1 VALNTITL
9 QFSGFIEWNIHIKA
23 VLTGHLY
30 WNKEKVAGLT
40 ELLTTSTL

>member
-30 WNKEKVAGLT
+30 WNKEKVALKKTGD
-40 ELLTTSTL
+40 